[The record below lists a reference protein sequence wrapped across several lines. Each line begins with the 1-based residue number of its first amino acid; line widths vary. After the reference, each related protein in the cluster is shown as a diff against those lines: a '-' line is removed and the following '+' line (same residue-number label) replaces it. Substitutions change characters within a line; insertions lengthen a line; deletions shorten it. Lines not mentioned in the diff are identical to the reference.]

1 LSPFD
6 ELVDSVIAEAGGDHQ
21 AAGLLPGLREPVVR
35 LIITVTMRS
44 GA

>member
-6 ELVDSVIAEAGGDHQ
+6 ELVDIVIAEAGGDHQ
-21 AAGLLPGLREPVVR
+21 AADLLPGLREPVVR